1 MDKRGH
7 TMIKNRLVAA
17 GAAAALATGTALMA
31 VPAHAV
37 TPAPAPTPAPSAP
50 AKPGINVSKLPI
62 HIDFDCLKKNAQ
74 ERHQI
79 ELKIAKILVKDGTA
93 KSKAV
98 AVDSA
103 KEIIDTVLKDPS
115 LLAKPGALVTK
126 IVKIITDNALKAF
139 GDTTAL
145 GDLKQLAQDIVNNLK
160 AAKACF
166 VINIPGQPPKIQHV
180 GHLGDLQSAAW
191 LPASQVR

>member
-1 MDKRGH
+1 
-7 TMIKNRLVAA
+7 MIKNRLVAA

-31 VPAHAV
+31 VPAHAA
-37 TPAPAPTPAPSAP
+37 TPAPAPTPAPSSP

-62 HIDFDCLKKNAQ
+62 HKKNAQ

>member
-31 VPAHAV
+31 VPAHAA

-62 HIDFDCLKKNAQ
+62 HIDFDCLKHNAQ

-79 ELKIAKILVKDGTA
+79 ELKIAKILVQDGTA

-103 KEIIDTVLKDPS
+103 KEIIATILKDPS
-115 LLAKPGALVTK
+115 LLANPGALVAK
-126 IVKIITDNALKAF
+126 IVKIIADNALKAF
-139 GDTTAL
+139 GDTSAL

-166 VINIPGQPPKIQHV
+166 IINIPGQPPKIQHV

>member
-1 MDKRGH
+1 
-7 TMIKNRLVAA
+7 
-17 GAAAALATGTALMA
+17 MA
-31 VPAHAV
+31 VPAHAA
-37 TPAPAPTPAPSAP
+37 TPAPAPSPAPSAP

-62 HIDFDCLKKNAQ
+62 HIDFDCLKHNAQ

-79 ELKIAKILVKDGTA
+79 ELKIAKILVQDGTA

-103 KEIIDTVLKDPS
+103 KEIIATILKDPS
-115 LLAKPGALVTK
+115 LLANPGASWPRSSRSLPTMPQ
-126 IVKIITDNALKAF
+126 AF
-139 GDTTAL
+139 GDTSAL

-166 VINIPGQPPKIQHV
+166 IINIPGQPPKIQHV

>member
-1 MDKRGH
+1 
-7 TMIKNRLVAA
+7 MIKNRLVAA

-31 VPAHAV
+31 VPAHAA
-37 TPAPAPTPAPSAP
+37 TPAPAPSAP

-103 KEIIDTVLKDPS
+103 KEIIDTVLKLS
-115 LLAKPGALVTK
+115 L
-126 IVKIITDNALKAF
+126 IHI
-139 GDTTAL
+139 
-145 GDLKQLAQDIVNNLK
+145 
-160 AAKACF
+160 
-166 VINIPGQPPKIQHV
+166 
-180 GHLGDLQSAAW
+180 
-191 LPASQVR
+191 